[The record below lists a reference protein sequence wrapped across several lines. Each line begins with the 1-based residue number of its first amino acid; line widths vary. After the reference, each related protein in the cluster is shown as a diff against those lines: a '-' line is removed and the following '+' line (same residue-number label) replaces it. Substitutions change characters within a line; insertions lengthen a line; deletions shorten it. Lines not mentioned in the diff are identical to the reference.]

1 MLLHC
6 WLPWQTVPHAPQLFS
21 SNRTSTQ
28 VLLQRVNPTVHTHTP
43 LTHALAGPTPHELP
57 QAPQFCV
64 LVWVLT
70 HWPLQEV
77 SPNGHWH
84 TPAAQVRPPGQMTL
98 QPPQFLWSL
107 CTSMQVPLQ
116 TARPAVQKQMP
127 PMHCSPV
134 AQARPQ
140 APQLVVLVCRLT
152 HELAGP
158 EGVEG
163 HADWPAGH
171 DVTHTPLVQA

>member
-6 WLPWQTVPHAPQLFS
+6 WLPGQTVPHAPQLFS

-98 QPPQFLWSL
+98 QPPQFRWSL

-127 PMHCSPV
+127 PMHCSLV